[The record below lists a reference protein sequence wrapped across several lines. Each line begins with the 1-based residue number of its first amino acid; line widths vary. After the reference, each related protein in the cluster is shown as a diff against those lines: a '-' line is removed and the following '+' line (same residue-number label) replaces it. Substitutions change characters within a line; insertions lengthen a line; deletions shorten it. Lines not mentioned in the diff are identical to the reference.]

1 MPANSVLG
9 EPTLIT
15 DLIKRNL
22 GHAPRATAVE
32 YGEHRLTW
40 RELDARIRHVASG
53 LRASRVQPGERF
65 AVLSQNHPACLEAMF
80 AAALTGTT
88 AVILNWRLSDDV
100 IVEILRREE
109 VTLLFMG
116 SEFAQWIERVRPRLD
131 DLDTVV
137 MVGPPANN
145 PYGTDDYELWI
156 DLHEA
161 SEGMYEAAKHRPNAD
176 DRVLQ
181 VHVNSD
187 HQEHVTLTHRALYL
201 GVAEV
206 TPEPGD
212 TKIVADPLFLVRG
225 VLEALQGIQYGARTV
240 LMRT

>member
-1 MPANSVLG
+1 MPASSALT
-9 EPTLIT
+9 EPVLIT
-15 DLIKRNL
+15 ELIKRNL
-22 GHAPRATAVE
+22 GHAPRAMAVE
-32 YGEHRLTW
+32 CGEHRLTW

-65 AVLSQNHPACLEAMF
+65 AVLSQNHPACLEALF

-88 AVILNWRLSDDV
+88 AVILNWQLPDDV
-100 IVEILRREE
+100 IIDILRREE

-116 SEFAQWIERVRPRLD
+116 SEFAERLEEIRPQLD

-137 MVGPPANN
+137 KIGRPSGG
-145 PYGTDDYELWI
+145 GTDDYELWI

-161 SEGMYEAAKHRPNAD
+161 SESMYESSKHRPKAD
-176 DRVLQ
+176 DPVLQ
-181 VHVNSD
+181 VHMHSD
-187 HQEHVTLTHRALYL
+187 DEEHVALTHRALYR

-225 VLEALQGIQYGARTV
+225 VLEALQGIRFGARTV